1 MSVKN
6 QSCTHGQH
14 DVSERVTGTVHL
26 ITLPHPPA
34 SRCCVCFQPKPSRHQ
49 SIISKVTS
57 PCLFFSFLSFNQTG
71 QTSVLML
78 WSGCLFTLERSPL
91 QLSETHP
98 LPPQVVISVLPGR
111 RILKVCPD
119 PTCVFWLIFNVKM
132 KQSNDLRPWWTQ
144 CEQSLNPETVAD

>member
-1 MSVKN
+1 MVNMMWVSEWLVQYILSRCPTPLLLAAVYVFN
-6 QSCTHGQH
+6 QSLQ
-14 DVSERVTGTVHL
+14 DISL
-26 ITLPHPPA
+26 SLAKSQAPA
-34 SRCCVCFQPKPSRHQ
+34 CFFS
-49 SIISKVTS
+49 
-57 PCLFFSFLSFNQTG
+57 CLFFNQTG

-98 LPPQVVISVLPGR
+98 QPLPPQVVISVLPGR

-119 PTCVFWLIFNVKM
+119 PTYVIWLIFNVKM

-144 CEQSLNPETVAD
+144 CEQSLNPETDAN